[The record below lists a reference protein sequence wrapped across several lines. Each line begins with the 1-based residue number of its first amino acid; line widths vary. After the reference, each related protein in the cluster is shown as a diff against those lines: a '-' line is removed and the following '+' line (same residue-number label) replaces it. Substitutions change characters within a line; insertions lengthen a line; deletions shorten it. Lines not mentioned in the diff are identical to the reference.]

1 MDPFETQSSQ
11 PESNNFDNDFEK
23 LDPFGVPGDDDQL
36 VSSSIQRDTP
46 EEDLYSGSPA
56 MNASEAEPLVSF
68 DDPTPVAPAPQ
79 PVAQPDSSVP
89 KFQEEFVEEPPAP
102 APVKKAEKP
111 AAPSAPSAS
120 STCCSAGAWLKS
132 IDPRVLDLIYWRDVK
147 KSGVVFGSMMVL
159 LLSLAMF
166 SVLSVVAYLSLA
178 LLTITICFRTYK
190 SILGAVQKSGDGH
203 PFQQH
208 LDCDLALPAEKVH
221 ELADVVMA
229 HLSSTMK
236 EVRRLFL
243 VEDVVDSLKFG
254 LLLWV
259 LTYIGAWF
267 NGMTLIIL
275 GVIGVFTLPKVYE
288 TYKVQIDQYVDL
300 VKTNVGNVVS
310 QIKEKIPFPKKK
322 SE

>member
-1 MDPFETQSSQ
+1 MISWYLPASKGSCKLSIVIAKMDPFETQSSQ

-132 IDPRVLDLIYWRDVK
+132 IDPRDMHGKTFLRNSFDDLTR
-147 KSGVVFGSMMVL
+147 S
-159 LLSLAMF
+159 
-166 SVLSVVAYLSLA
+166 
-178 LLTITICFRTYK
+178 
-190 SILGAVQKSGDGH
+190 
-203 PFQQH
+203 FQ
-208 LDCDLALPAEKVH
+208 
-221 ELADVVMA
+221 
-229 HLSSTMK
+229 
-236 EVRRLFL
+236 RR
-243 VEDVVDSLKFG
+243 
-254 LLLWV
+254 
-259 LTYIGAWF
+259 
-267 NGMTLIIL
+267 
-275 GVIGVFTLPKVYE
+275 
-288 TYKVQIDQYVDL
+288 
-300 VKTNVGNVVS
+300 
-310 QIKEKIPFPKKK
+310 
-322 SE
+322 